1 MYKESEI
8 MIANKTCRNNGASAF
23 SNDGSIRAIVPRYI
37 EQHIQQDKIIL
48 DFGSGK
54 RAIHTQYLRERGY
67 DVTAYDFGD
76 NCIDGVHDKDA
87 LLKHFDVVFASNV
100 LNVSSNKEMLEDT
113 LKDIAE
119 CIGNNGTAIF
129 NYPSSPRKACMET
142 KEVEDIVK
150 EVFSNVVQVGGTKSA
165 PIWEASQTIQN

>member
-1 MYKESEI
+1 MYNKNEI

-23 SNDGSIRAIVPRYI
+23 NSDGSIRAVVPRYI
-37 EQHIQQDKIIL
+37 EQHIQPDKIIL

-87 LLKHFDVVFASNV
+87 LRKKFDIVFASNV
-100 LNVSSNKEMLEDT
+100 LNVSSSTMMLINT
-113 LKDIAE
+113 LMEIKNCLAL
-119 CIGNNGTAIF
+119 NGKAYF
-129 NYPSSPRKACMET
+129 NYPESPRKAGITTEGARM
-142 KEVEDIVK
+142 IVCL
-150 EVFSNVVQVGGTKSA
+150 VFKSCRKVGGTSHA
-165 PIWEASQTIQN
+165 PIWEVQQTIQN